1 MNKLLSEQLKRS
13 KKLMGLMEDAVTTT
27 PNFKVSRGLLDID
40 GSRYKLETEKAW
52 VRIGIDIIK
61 VSPTKQGLSLT
72 VKNPL
77 TGSHITN
84 EIRKSNVD
92 KVLRGASNNE
102 DEITVENLEGK
113 EFFLVRV

>member
-1 MNKLLSEQLKRS
+1 MDKLLSEQLKRS
-13 KKLMGLMEDAVTTT
+13 KTLMGLREDVDTTT
-27 PNFKVSRGLLDID
+27 PKFKVSRGLLDID

-61 VSPTKQGLSLT
+61 VSPTNQGIALT
-72 VKNPL
+72 VKNPV

-92 KVLRGASNNE
+92 KVLQGASNNE
-102 DEITVENLEGK
+102 DEITVENLEGR